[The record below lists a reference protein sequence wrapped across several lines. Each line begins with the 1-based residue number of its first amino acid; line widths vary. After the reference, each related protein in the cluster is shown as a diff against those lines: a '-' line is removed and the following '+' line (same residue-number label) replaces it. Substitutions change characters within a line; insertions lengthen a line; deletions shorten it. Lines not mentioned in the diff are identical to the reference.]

1 MITTVSAIHAASM
14 HGSSIH
20 NAPLYNPKKKKKI
33 LQVPRGVLEFV
44 VGDRVATDEI
54 VVLYCSN
61 GYRAALAAQ
70 TMLDLG

>member
-1 MITTVSAIHAASM
+1 MPHPCMAHPSITHPYT
-14 HGSSIH
+14 
-20 NAPLYNPKKKKKI
+20 I
-33 LQVPRGVLEFV
+33 LEVPRGVLEFV